1 MAVPPETYSKSALE
15 RMLEADVIKISNI
28 MGIAASVNNLKAD
41 IIAKIL
47 RAQARK
53 KAT

>member
-1 MAVPPETYSKSALE
+1 MAVPSETYSKSALE
-15 RMLEADVIKISNI
+15 RMLEVDVIKISNG
-28 MGIAASVNNLKAD
+28 MGIATSVNNLKAD

-47 RAQARK
+47 RAQAGK